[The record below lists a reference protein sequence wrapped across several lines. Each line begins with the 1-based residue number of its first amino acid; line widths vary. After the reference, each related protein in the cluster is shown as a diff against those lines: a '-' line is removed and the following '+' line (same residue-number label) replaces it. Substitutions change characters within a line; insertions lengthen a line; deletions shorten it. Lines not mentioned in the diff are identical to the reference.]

1 MLSAVILVF
10 REVLEAAF
18 IFSLLL
24 AVTYKLHLSRR
35 WSLPAFIGGIISSWV
50 ASSNARS
57 ISQAFD
63 GSGQEILNCLLFLGI
78 IGSVIIFSFILLPYA
93 FPQPNHINK
102 NQTNTTTDP
111 FIQGHRKWI
120 YSIFIVAIISAITRE
135 GSEIWIYLS
144 SVGST
149 PPHPHPTLLG
159 GAIGAGIGLSLGT
172 IAYYL
177 FIFIPQRAFYGVLW
191 IALTLMVGGLATQMA
206 KELMQMGILESS
218 QPLWNSSWLINEHSL
233 VGEFFHALLSYEAKP
248 TAAQVSFFIIAA
260 IPIIIPLMWQLFI
273 KNRKFRNTEVNI

>member
-24 AVTYKLHLSRR
+24 AVTYKLRLSRR
-35 WSLPAFIGGIISSWV
+35 WGLLAFSGGILSSWV
-50 ASSNARS
+50 TANNART

-63 GSGQEILNCLLFLGI
+63 GSGQEILNCLLFLGMI
-78 IGSVIIFSFILLPYA
+78 ISIIIFSFLILSHA
-93 FPQPNHINK
+93 FPQSNYANK
-102 NQTNTTTDP
+102 SQTYITTDT
-111 FIQGHRKWI
+111 FTQHRRKWI
-120 YSIFIVAIISAITRE
+120 YSVFILAIVSAITRE

-144 SVGST
+144 SVGNT
-149 PPHPHPTLLG
+149 KDALHPTLLG

-191 IALTLMVGGLATQMA
+191 TALTLMVGGLATQMA

-248 TAAQVSFFIIAA
+248 TAAQVIFFIIAI
-260 IPIIIPLMWQLFI
+260 IPIIIPLTWQLI
-273 KNRKFRNTEVNI
+273 INTRKFHTTEVHI